1 MLSLSFLGDDPSA
14 PIPQGAPSQDDVIA
28 TAAYIANSR
37 LAGDADPAIMGS
49 LLALTMT
56 PGYPC
61 GAGGCS
67 AALVAAASAFLG
79 TFDPTTTAWVAA
91 PDPTALAQVKA
102 VVSADQLG
110 GYTLAVTVRKLR
122 LRGDTAR
129 SSGNTSDPF
138 ASEPMIAEAIR
149 QVVNENA
156 AGEGDE
162 GAAPGVSG
170 VVAGSL
176 IVITLSVVMAGV
188 IFVTRRRPP
197 APVPS
202 PSTTAH
208 AGVGRARRL

>member
-1 MLSLSFLGDDPSA
+1 MLSLDLFGDDSA
-14 PIPQGAPSQDDVIA
+14 PTPQSAPSQNDVIA

-37 LAGDADPAIMGS
+37 LVGDTDAIIMGH
-49 LLALTMT
+49 LLPLATT
-56 PGYPC
+56 SGYPC

-91 PDPTALAQVKA
+91 PDPTALALVKA

-110 GYTLAVTVRKLR
+110 GYALATTVRKLR

-156 AGEGDE
+156 AGEGDD

-176 IVITLSVVMAGV
+176 VVITLSLVFAGM

-197 APVPS
+197 APVRA
-202 PSTTAH
+202 PSTTSH
-208 AGVGRARRL
+208 AGVGRARRR